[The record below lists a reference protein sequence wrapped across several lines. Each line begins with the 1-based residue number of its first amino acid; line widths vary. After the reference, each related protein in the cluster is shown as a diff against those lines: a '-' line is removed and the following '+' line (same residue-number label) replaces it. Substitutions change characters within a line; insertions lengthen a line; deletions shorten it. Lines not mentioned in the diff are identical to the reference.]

1 MFNLQYKPPQCINFA
16 WMKEFEPSSS
26 YLENEEEKKKRK
38 EKIETEQEK
47 NYSPIR
53 M

>member
-1 MFNLQYKPPQCINFA
+1 
-16 WMKEFEPSSS
+16 MKEFEPSSS

-38 EKIETEQEK
+38 EKIGTEQEK